1 VSREPSRG
9 IALAAGI
16 CLVLAATLVLVS
28 MLAGC
33 GGSSPA
39 RDSAAAPRDWP
50 FWGGSPENTH
60 YAAHV
65 TISAANAGRLRRAW
79 QLAEGPQQRGWET
92 FPVVVGRTMYI
103 TTNTDQ
109 VRAVDA
115 VTGRVLWNYTPMVD
129 FVAAPGTVGA
139 DPTSRGV
146 AVGAGRVYDLT
157 YDDHLVALDASTGAV
172 LWSRRVANPSQ
183 GDAENSPGTYWNGEV
198 IVGGPAGDSGRRGF
212 VAAYDARTGTPRWR
226 TYVVPAPGHGWV
238 PAAGT
243 HGGGDVWMPPV
254 VDPGSGIVY
263 AATGNPTPAL
273 SRQRRPGCDRWS
285 DATIALNARTGTL
298 LWGHSELC
306 NDAWDY
312 DTDQAPMIFDL
323 RVHGGVRRVV
333 GDASKAGFYSILDA
347 RSGALVSRT
356 PELVR
361 FSEPHGAPTTSG
373 ALICPGI
380 FGGIEYG
387 PAAYSPRTGSVYVVG
402 SNACERYRA
411 SSPAAAARHRPGTDD
426 LAGTVVPVG
435 PVTGMIDAIDPAT
448 GRVRW
453 RRSLPSAAV
462 GGVLATAGGLV
473 FTGDDDGELYA
484 FDARTGDRIWKAH
497 IGLRFG
503 SAPIAYTV
511 AGHEYLAV
519 AAGGSGFAGGRAAPS
534 GGRLQV
540 FELGS

>member
-1 VSREPSRG
+1 VSREPRRG
-9 IALAAGI
+9 IALAANIGI
-16 CLVLAATLVLVS
+16 VLVATL

-39 RDSAAAPRDWP
+39 RHAASTPRDWP

-65 TISAANAGRLRRAW
+65 TISARNVGRLRRVW
-79 QLAEGPQQRGWET
+79 HLAEGPLERGWET

-115 VTGRVLWNYTPMVD
+115 VTGRSLWSYTPVVD

-157 YDDHLVALDASTGAV
+157 YDARLIALDARTGAV
-172 LWSRRVANPSQ
+172 LWRRRVANPSQ

-212 VAAYDARTGTPRWR
+212 VAAYDARTGKPRWR
-226 TYVVPAPGHGWV
+226 TYVVPALGHDWV

-254 VDPGSGIVY
+254 VDPASGIVY

-273 SRQRRPGCDRWS
+273 LRQARPGCDRWT
-285 DATIALNARTGTL
+285 DATIALNARTGAL
-298 LWGHSELC
+298 LWGHSEVC

-323 RVHGGVRRVV
+323 RAHGQVRRVV

-347 RSGALVSRT
+347 RTGTLVSRT

-361 FSEPHGAPTTSG
+361 FSEPHAVPT
-373 ALICPGI
+373 
-380 FGGIEYG
+380 
-387 PAAYSPRTGSVYVVG
+387 
-402 SNACERYRA
+402 
-411 SSPAAAARHRPGTDD
+411 SS
-426 LAGTVVPVG
+426 
-435 PVTGMIDAIDPAT
+435 
-448 GRVRW
+448 
-453 RRSLPSAAV
+453 
-462 GGVLATAGGLV
+462 
-473 FTGDDDGELYA
+473 
-484 FDARTGDRIWKAH
+484 
-497 IGLRFG
+497 
-503 SAPIAYTV
+503 
-511 AGHEYLAV
+511 
-519 AAGGSGFAGGRAAPS
+519 GGSGQCQR
-534 GGRLQV
+534 R
-540 FELGS
+540 

>member
-1 VSREPSRG
+1 MFV
-9 IALAAGI
+9 
-16 CLVLAATLVLVS
+16 
-28 MLAGC
+28 LAGC
-33 GGSSPA
+33 GGSSPRGDA
-39 RDSAAAPRDWP
+39 GVTPRDWP
-50 FWGGSPENTH
+50 YWGGTPQNTH

-65 TISAANAGRLRRAW
+65 TISASNVGRLRRVW
-79 QLAEGPQQRGWET
+79 QVAAGPLQSGWET

-103 TTNTDQ
+103 TTNTDE
-109 VRAVDA
+109 VRALDA
-115 VTGRVLWNYTPMVD
+115 VTGRSLWSYTPLVD
-129 FVAAPGTVGA
+129 FVAAPGSVSV

-157 YDDHLVALDASTGAV
+157 YDDRLIALNARTGAV
-172 LWSRRVANPSQ
+172 LWSRHVANPRR

-212 VAAYDARTGTPRWR
+212 VAAYDARTGHARWR

-238 PAAGT
+238 PAAGA

-254 VDPGSGIVY
+254 VDPASGIVY

-273 SRQRRPGCDRWS
+273 RRATRAGCDRWT
-285 DATIALNARTGTL
+285 DATVALNARTGAL

-306 NDAWDY
+306 RDAWDY
-312 DTDQAPMIFDL
+312 DTDQSPMIFDL
-323 RVHGGVRRVV
+323 RTHSGVRRVV

-347 RSGALVSRT
+347 RSGALVART
-356 PELVR
+356 RELVR
-361 FSEPHGAPTTSG
+361 FSIPHATPTTSG

-387 PAAYSPRTGSVYVVG
+387 PAAYSPLTGSVYVVG
-402 SNACERYRA
+402 SNACDRYRA
-411 SSPAAAARHRPGTDD
+411 ASPSAVADHRPGTDD
-426 LAGTVVPVG
+426 LGGTVVPVG
-435 PVTGMIDAIDPAT
+435 PVTGMIAAIDPAS

-453 RRSLPSAAV
+453 RRALPSAAV

-473 FTGDDDGELYA
+473 FTGDDDGDLYA
-484 FDARTGDRIWKAH
+484 FDARTGDRVWRVA

-519 AAGGSGFAGGRAAPS
+519 VAGGSAFVGGRHAPS
-534 GGRLQV
+534 GGRLEV

>member
-1 VSREPSRG
+1 MFV
-9 IALAAGI
+9 
-16 CLVLAATLVLVS
+16 
-28 MLAGC
+28 LAGC

-39 RDSAAAPRDWP
+39 GHASATPRDWP
-50 FWGGSPENTH
+50 FWGGTPDNTH
-60 YAAHV
+60 YAAQI
-65 TISAANAGRLRRAW
+65 TISAGNVGRLRRVW
-79 QLAEGPQQRGWET
+79 QLAAGPLQSGWET
-92 FPVVVGRTMYI
+92 FPVVVGRTMYV

-109 VRAVDA
+109 VQALDA
-115 VTGRVLWNYTPMVD
+115 VTGRPLWSYTPLVD
-129 FVAAPGTVGA
+129 FVAAPGSVSV

-157 YDDHLVALDASTGAV
+157 YDDRLIALNARTGAV
-172 LWSRRVANPSQ
+172 LWSRRVANPGL

-198 IVGGPAGDSGRRGF
+198 IVGGPSGDSGRRGF
-212 VAAYDARTGTPRWR
+212 VAAYDARTGHARWR

-254 VDPGSGIVY
+254 VDPASGIVY

-273 SRQRRPGCDRWS
+273 RPSVRAGCDRWT
-285 DATIALNARTGTL
+285 DATVALNARTGAL

-306 NDAWDY
+306 RDAWDY
-312 DTDQAPMIFDL
+312 DTDQSPMIFDL
-323 RVHGGVRRVV
+323 RMHGRVRRVV

-347 RSGALVSRT
+347 RSGALVART

-361 FSEPHGAPTTSG
+361 FSIPHAAPTRSG
-373 ALICPGI
+373 ALVCPGI

-387 PAAYSPRTGSVYVVG
+387 PAAYSPLTGSVYVVG
-402 SNACERYRA
+402 SNACDRYRA
-411 SSPAAAARHRPGTDD
+411 ASPTAVADHRPGTDD

-435 PVTGMIDAIDPAT
+435 PVTGMIAAIDPAS

-453 RRSLPSAAV
+453 RRALPSAAV

-473 FTGDDDGELYA
+473 FTGDDNGDLYA
-484 FDARTGDRIWKAH
+484 FDARSGDRVWTVA

-503 SAPIAYTV
+503 SAPIAYTA

-519 AAGGSGFAGGRAAPS
+519 VAGGSGFVGGRHAPS
-534 GGRLQV
+534 GGRLEV
-540 FELGS
+540 FELTA